1 MNEVKRKGRHVKL
14 GCLCFAVHSREFI
27 DVQTRF
33 ASSYRLLIIIVILSA
48 IFQHILRCYQS
59 FPHNVADFSLW
70 SRPRNLT
77 QVFIT
82 SKDNFWY

>member
-1 MNEVKRKGRHVKL
+1 MRNWVACAL
-14 GCLCFAVHSREFI
+14 PFI

-33 ASSYRLLIIIVILSA
+33 ASSCRLLIIIVILST
-48 IFQHILRCYQS
+48 IFQQHILRCYQS

-70 SRPRNLT
+70 SRPLNLI

-82 SKDNFWY
+82 SKDNFWYY